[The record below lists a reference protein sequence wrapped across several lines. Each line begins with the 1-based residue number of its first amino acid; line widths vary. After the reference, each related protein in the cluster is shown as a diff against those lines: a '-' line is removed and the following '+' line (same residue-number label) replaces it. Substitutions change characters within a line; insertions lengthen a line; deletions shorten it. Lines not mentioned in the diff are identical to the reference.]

1 MNYRRLALGGI
12 VAIATAVPFAPPSG
26 ATPGHNAQSLS
37 VPFTFSLDVTI
48 DCEHTGNTVTI
59 DGPISLGG
67 SAAHVWYQ
75 NNTKGTHQSNVYSG
89 IVEASITPL
98 GGSVHLVK
106 QPSKTNEDGQPGS
119 GGNPWIWYD
128 AGDGNGPQLV
138 GRCVDA
144 SFNVSKHI
152 AGSRSIT
159 VNIAET
165 LTALDC
171 SKTNA
176 SVHMHHHQDDPAVT
190 GTLMFDNN
198 VNKPT
203 HPSSKAASLEVGL
216 SGATSLDKDADI
228 KAGMGNPLVYLT
240 AGDTLADAQA
250 TQAAGGG
257 MNFGH
262 CNQLY

>member
-1 MNYRRLALGGI
+1 MRHHRIALGA
-12 VAIATAVPFAPPSG
+12 VALVAALPLMPSASAVP
-26 ATPGHNAQSLS
+26 GHHSQTFS

-48 DCEHTGNTVTI
+48 DCQHTGNTVTI
-59 DGPISLGG
+59 DGPIGLGG

-75 NNTKGTHQSNVYSG
+75 NNVKGTKQSTVYSG
-89 IVEASITPL
+89 IIEAAIAPV

-106 QPSKTNEDGQPGS
+106 QPSKTNEDGQYGS

-128 AGDGNGPQLV
+128 AGDGLGPQLV
-138 GRCVDA
+138 GRCVSA
-144 SFNVSKHI
+144 SYNVSKHF
-152 AGSRSIT
+152 GGTRT
-159 VNIAET
+159 VTVDLVDT

-176 SVHMHHHQDDPAVT
+176 SVHLNHHQQNPAVE

-203 HPSSKAASLEVGL
+203 HPSDHAASLTVGL
-216 SGATSLDKDADI
+216 TGATSLDKANDI

-240 AGDTLADAQA
+240 AGDSLGDATA

-257 MNFGH
+257 TNFGH